1 MYNNNNNIGII
12 SVPCY
17 ARYAA
22 ILCTG
27 PMFLIMNTVMYC
39 TVLYCSKPAHHVQ
52 ALHTNL
58 MIQNCGHGAGPLR
71 GEMHAEINVLSF
83 NTCSEHAVCSIERHV
98 H

>member
-1 MYNNNNNIGII
+1 MYNNNNNNNIGII

-39 TVLYCSKPAHHVQ
+39 TVVKVDA
-52 ALHTNL
+52 
-58 MIQNCGHGAGPLR
+58 
-71 GEMHAEINVLSF
+71 
-83 NTCSEHAVCSIERHV
+83 SENGDVCTVDDV
-98 H
+98 HSLENFEVKMCTGKKSL